1 MPKKTILFVC
11 TGNTCRSPMAEAL
24 FRHEW
29 QKLPGAPDLKVASAG
44 LAAREGEQ
52 VAEHLRTLIG
62 ESGIEMEKRGAAR
75 LEEEQVKSACLIL
88 VMTRQHR
95 RWLQQRFPGESHKI
109 FLLKERA
116 GLTGEDPEVAD
127 PYGGT
132 LEDYRRVFAEVRRA
146 VAGIVLSME
155 RSRSDDGNCA
165 GQ

>member
-1 MPKKTILFVC
+1 MPEKTVLFVC

-44 LAAREGEQ
+44 LAAREGAQ
-52 VAEHLRTLIG
+52 VSDHVRTLIR
-62 ESGIEMEKRGAAR
+62 EAGIEMDKRCAAR
-75 LEEEQVKSACLIL
+75 LDEELVKSACLIL

-95 RWLQQRFPGESHKI
+95 RWLQQRFPEESSKI

-116 GLTGEDPEVAD
+116 GLTGEEPEVDD

-146 VAGIVLSME
+146 VAGIVQLME
-155 RSRSDDGNCA
+155 RSRSNDGNCT